1 MSQTK
6 SLCSPTSLLNYPYTQ
21 QNNMSE
27 AEDRISNLPASLLHH
42 ILYFVPTCD
51 AARASVLS
59 KRWKYIWRSI
69 PSLHFEFEGSS
80 QVNKFMN
87 FVDTALELHDESNI
101 EEFFL
106 ESDVH
111 LSEPQIRKWISTA
124 ISHKV
129 EVLTLILNQENPISM
144 PSSIYTC
151 ESLTNL
157 KLCSSPGICF
167 PEYISFPRLRRL
179 MLIGVEFID
188 ECWNEQLFSNCP
200 VLEILCMVSCTWS
213 DMKNFCISNPA
224 LKFLLI
230 LNVEEEDGFL
240 NCVLKIHAP
249 SLESLTYKGRPA
261 KDYALSSIPKLVE
274 VHIDFFYEEFGA
286 MIDYGAVVSKFLR
299 AITHVAYLQ
308 ISVRTLQVLSV
319 ADDLLNTLPSYHNLN
334 QLHLT
339 QKVTVGK
346 ALIGLLEKT
355 PNLVSLDFEGFVPA
369 FAGEEE
375 DNSDNSGDDGGED
388 NHYNEDD
395 GWAVGKVATRCSF
408 LEHLKLVSFDK
419 FTGNEREMRWL
430 KLILNNAKALQAL
443 DVSFE
448 SISHGKSKRLMAN
461 ISSLPKAS
469 ASCLLKFF

>member
-1 MSQTK
+1 
-6 SLCSPTSLLNYPYTQ
+6 
-21 QNNMSE
+21 
-27 AEDRISNLPASLLHH
+27 
-42 ILYFVPTCD
+42 
-51 AARASVLS
+51 
-59 KRWKYIWRSI
+59 
-69 PSLHFEFEGSS
+69 
-80 QVNKFMN
+80 
-87 FVDTALELHDESNI
+87 
-101 EEFFL
+101 
-106 ESDVH
+106 
-111 LSEPQIRKWISTA
+111 
-124 ISHKV
+124 
-129 EVLTLILNQENPISM
+129 
-144 PSSIYTC
+144 
-151 ESLTNL
+151 
-157 KLCSSPGICF
+157 
-167 PEYISFPRLRRL
+167 
-179 MLIGVEFID
+179 MLIGVEFVD

-230 LNVEEEDGFL
+230 LNVEEEDGFQ
-240 NCVLKIHAP
+240 NCALKIHAP

-286 MIDYGAVVSKFLR
+286 MIDYGAV
-299 AITHVAYLQ
+299 
-308 ISVRTLQVLSV
+308 VLSV

-375 DNSDNSGDDGGED
+375 DNSDYSGDDGGED